1 MVAFQ
6 FYRGH
11 TGHLTLVQSA
21 FFMWF
26 PFQYVFCCSGQKQMA
41 SISNFLVATIFS
53 VLGTVMQCSNSMF
66 IIVIVT
72 E

>member
-21 FFMWF
+21 GQCKAFSIWF
-26 PFQYVFCCSGQKQMA
+26 PFQYVFCCSGQKQMV
-41 SISNFLVATIFS
+41 SISNFLVAVIFF
-53 VLGTVMQCSNSMF
+53 VLDTVM
-66 IIVIVT
+66 
-72 E
+72 